1 MKKFK
6 YLKISRTKKL
16 RYIDNYY
23 KEKLYII
30 FLPGFMSDIDGK
42 KPQAFKKYAIKNKL
56 GFLAIEYSGHG
67 KSSGKFTKGN
77 ISEWTIDAK
86 KSIEKIVKKNNFILI
101 GSSMGAWIALNQ
113 FKYFKKQ
120 IKGFVGIGSA
130 PEFLER
136 LMWKQFTKK
145 IKKEIKEKGISIIKH
160 GQSKFK
166 QKQHEYPVTYQLIK
180 DGRKNKILS
189 KKITAKIY
197 VTMVHGKNDVLIP
210 TSFSRKVLSIFI
222 GAKKKL
228 VIIKK
233 GDHSLSDKS
242 PLKKIIKELNSIV
255 INVV

>member
-1 MKKFK
+1 MIKFK
-6 YLKISRTKKL
+6 YLKISKTKKL

-23 KEKLYII
+23 KKNLYVI
-30 FLPGFMSDIDGK
+30 FLTGFMSDIDGK
-42 KPQAFKKYAIKNKL
+42 KPQAFKKYTVKNKL

-77 ISEWTIDAK
+77 ISEWSIDAK
-86 KSIEKIVKKNNFILI
+86 KSIEKIVKRNNFILI

-120 IKGFVGIGSA
+120 IKGFIGIGSA

-145 IKKEIKEKGISIIKH
+145 IKKEIKEKGMSIIKY

-166 QKQHEYPVTYQLIK
+166 QKQHEYPVTYQLIQN
-180 DGRKNKILS
+180 GRKNKVLS
-189 KKITAKIY
+189 KKINTKIY
-197 VTMVHGKNDVLIP
+197 VTMIHGKNDELVP
-210 TSFSRKVLSIFI
+210 VSFSKKVLSIFI
-222 GAKKKL
+222 AAKKKL

-233 GDHSLSDKS
+233 GDHSLSNKV
-242 PLKKIIKELNSIV
+242 PLKKIIKELNIIV
-255 INVV
+255 ENVI